1 MILFEFWAIIIKNK
15 KGTLVNNRIKYNCVF
30 GGGGIRGM
38 CYIGAIKAL
47 KELDIPINAIA
58 GSSVGAVFAALYA
71 AGYNESEIQ
80 ELFFD
85 FNFNMFRDI
94 NIGLFTPDF
103 SLSKGEIF
111 LDWLKE
117 KIANKV
123 KHKTSDEPEKITFS
137 DLKQDLYILTL
148 DLNTNMP
155 YVFSK
160 ETTPDEEVAFAVRC
174 SACLPGLMKPVS
186 YNGMLLVDGDLIKSW
201 PACKIYSELNNSK
214 TRILEFRLEGSR
226 NGANIKNPADYL
238 NSVINAIWYLSTE
251 NVFTDYGANDRYDNI
266 VIDTKDVIM
275 FDFSIGKDK
284 KEELTEMGYKKTKE
298 FLCKT
303 FVKKKLKLLSLYQ
316 NLRERVCNLE
326 QSTEKNN
333 ADKAVTLVSELASFA
348 FENKEYIDDSIL
360 EQIKELKKD
369 YTKGYKMNFLLVKS
383 FAKEAEIKVQIEF
396 LKDILQNRISDI
408 CEYVA
413 KYKNIS

>member
-1 MILFEFWAIIIKNK
+1 M
-15 KGTLVNNRIKYNCVF
+15 NNRIKYNCVF

-47 KELDIPINAIA
+47 KELDISINSIA

-71 AGYNESEIQ
+71 AGYNECEIQ

-94 NIGLFTPDF
+94 NIGLFNSDF

-111 LDWLKE
+111 LDWLRE

-123 KHKTSDEPEKITFS
+123 KHQKADEPEKITFS

-201 PACKIYSELNNSK
+201 PACKIYSELNNAE

-238 NSVINAIWYLSTE
+238 NSVINAVWYLSTE
-251 NVFTDYGANDRYDNI
+251 NVFTDYGTNDRYDNI

-275 FDFSIGKDK
+275 FDFSVGKEK
-284 KEELTEMGYKKTKE
+284 KEELAEMGYKKTKE

-316 NLRERVCNLE
+316 NARERLCNLE

-333 ADKAVTLVSELASFA
+333 VDKAIMQSCELSSFVL
-348 FENKEYIDDSIL
+348 ENKEFIDCSIVEL
-360 EQIKELKKD
+360 IKELQKA

-383 FAKEAEIKVQIEF
+383 FSNESEIKERINF